1 MARHARLLPAIALAL
16 AVSAANAAAQRVPGT
31 APAAEKPAPAAAKD
45 PLGRDTP
52 RQTVLGFLEAGRSN
66 EDQLAAQFL
75 DTELTGQPAALLA
88 HQLFIVLDARLPAR
102 LTQITDVAEGSR
114 SNPLRA
120 DQEVIGTIQ
129 SGQGVVEIVLNRL
142 TGETGSPIWLFSRG
156 TLGSIP
162 ALYQEISQQQNERPL
177 SRFLS
182 ERVGRNRVLESLSVL
197 IGLAAF
203 YGLTVV
209 LNRLLSGLLVRVLP
223 AAFKTPTSARRNVL
237 PLPARLL
244 VMALAGRWV
253 LANLSLSLFVRQFW
267 TNVARSVTIATV
279 VWLLIHLNG
288 EVEHWIIRRFPPS
301 QAGAA
306 SLLRLI
312 RRAADVLVIF
322 LGLLAFLHLFAI
334 DATPA
339 LAGLGVGGIAVAL
352 AAQKTLENV
361 VAGASLIFD
370 KAVRVG
376 DTLRIDTTVGTVDH
390 IGLRSTWIRTL
401 DRTMISIPNSQ
412 IANASVETLSV
423 RDKFWFHPAVGLV
436 YETAPSQL
444 RTVLDGIR
452 KMLDEHPR
460 IDRQSVR
467 VRFLNLGAFSLDV
480 DVFAYVFAR
489 DWNHFL
495 EIQEEFL
502 FGITDIVAKAGTQI
516 AFPSQTMYVAGA
528 QTALT
533 SADVLP
539 KR

>member
-31 APAAEKPAPAAAKD
+31 APAAEKPAQAAAKD

-376 DTLRIDTTVGTVDH
+376 DTLRIGTTVGTVDH